1 MDVVFIANFSKTK
14 IQKSIGYQMGI
25 YSFFF
30 VLFNFF

>member
-25 YSFFF
+25 YSFF
-30 VLFNFF
+30 LFYLIFF